1 MYMESL
7 LLQSGTKNIIDKIL
21 KLKPKYNNLK
31 YILESAYKQEK
42 IIKNLKN
49 QNYNKYFYLS

>member
-31 YILESAYKQEK
+31 YILESAYKWE
-42 IIKNLKN
+42 
-49 QNYNKYFYLS
+49 